1 MKLNSADG
9 KGFIIGVVASITAVI
24 VWDIIK
30 NKYQIFNYKSKT
42 SLDKH
47 ISIMMENDLK
57 IEKNS
62 QND

>member
-30 NKYQIFNYKSKT
+30 NKYQIFNYKSK
-42 SLDKH
+42 
-47 ISIMMENDLK
+47 SIVQK
-57 IEKNS
+57 IEENI
-62 QND
+62 